1 MSSVAAAPR
10 TRARDHRVDQQ
21 PAFVLHSYPWRE
33 TSLIVEAI
41 TRDHGRVA
49 LVARG
54 AKRPTSQLR
63 GMLSPF
69 CALSLSWSG
78 RGEVKTLM
86 RAEWSG
92 GLIPLRGE
100 ALLSAFYANELL
112 VRLLARG
119 DAHPRLFGAYARA
132 LRELALDEG
141 PLDATLRSFEI
152 VLLRETGFLPSLDT
166 CADGVPVEAQ
176 RVYRV
181 VQERGLVRAE
191 TAGEP
196 SCISGSTALAL
207 AAGERLSAG
216 AAAEAKAMLR
226 SIIRY
231 HLEGRPLNT
240 RRILQDLREL

>member
-1 MSSVAAAPR
+1 M
-10 TRARDHRVDQQ
+10 
-21 PAFVLHSYPWRE
+21 
-33 TSLIVEAI
+33 
-41 TRDHGRVA
+41 A

-69 CALSLSWSG
+69 CALSMSWSG

-100 ALLSAFYANELL
+100 ALLSAFYVNELL

-119 DAHPRLFGAYARA
+119 DAHPQLFGAYAHA

-141 PLDATLRSFEI
+141 PLDATLRAFEI
-152 VLLRETGFLPSLDT
+152 VLLRETGVLPSLEI
-166 CADGVPVEAQ
+166 CSDGVPIDAY
-176 RVYRV
+176 RLYRV
-181 VQERGLVRAE
+181 EQQRGLVQTEARGNAL
-191 TAGEP
+191 
-196 SCISGSTALAL
+196 CITGSTALAL
-207 AAGERLSAG
+207 SAGKRLSAS

-231 HLEGRPLNT
+231 HLDGRPLNT